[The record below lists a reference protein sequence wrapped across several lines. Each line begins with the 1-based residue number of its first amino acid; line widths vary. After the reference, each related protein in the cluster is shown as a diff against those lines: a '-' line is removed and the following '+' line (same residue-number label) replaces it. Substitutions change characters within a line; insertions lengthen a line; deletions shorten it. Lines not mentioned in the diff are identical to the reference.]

1 MNSLLGRRRSLRS
14 AILAHDNDYG
24 FDPRTPCWAAP
35 SLRVSCVVPY
45 YETGPLAIECVHRL
59 AAAVTAYR
67 AGIGPGAP
75 AAQIVVVDDGSTT
88 RPFPTGIAPEIVR
101 VIRLPDNRG
110 RAAAR
115 NTGLRASGGFDLAL
129 FVDSDVL
136 VHPDLVT
143 ETCRLW
149 QPPTAGPVRAPIV
162 ASLMSTYRAGAEK
175 FAPARAIAAASIAA
189 DWRFSCRFQPSWIA
203 DPGDW
208 MYVGHRF
215 DLVPATNYFRS
226 WHAAVGPWLLPNMV
240 LGGCFAVP
248 VGSALAVGGFEE
260 AFASYGFTETSLVA
274 RLIASGV
281 PVIPQVT
288 VAAVHV
294 EHNPAHH
301 NQRDRDT
308 HLATAHRRFFTEF
321 LAHDLD

>member
-1 MNSLLGRRRSLRS
+1 MNSRLGRRRTLRS

-24 FDPRTPCWAAP
+24 FDPRTPHWPAP
-35 SLRVSCVVPY
+35 PLRVSCVVPY

-59 AAAVTAYR
+59 AAAVAAYR
-67 AGIGPGAP
+67 AGIGLGAP
-75 AAQIVVVDDGSTT
+75 AAQIVVVDDGSRTH
-88 RPFPTGIAPEIVR
+88 PFPADAAPGLVR
-101 VIRLPDNRG
+101 VIRLPHNQG

-115 NTGLRASGGFDLAL
+115 NTGLRASREFDLAL

-136 VHPDLVT
+136 VHPDLVI

-149 QPPTAGPVRAPIV
+149 QPPTTRPGPIV

-175 FAPARAIAAASIAA
+175 FAPARAISAASITA

-203 DPGDW
+203 DPSDW

-215 DLVPATNYFRS
+215 NLVPATNYFRS
-226 WHAAVGPWLLPNMV
+226 WHGAVGPWLLPNMV

-248 VGSALAVGGFEE
+248 VGPALAVGGFDE
-260 AFASYGFTETSLVA
+260 AFARYGFTETSLAA
-274 RLIASGV
+274 RLTASGV
-281 PVIPQVT
+281 PVIPQIT